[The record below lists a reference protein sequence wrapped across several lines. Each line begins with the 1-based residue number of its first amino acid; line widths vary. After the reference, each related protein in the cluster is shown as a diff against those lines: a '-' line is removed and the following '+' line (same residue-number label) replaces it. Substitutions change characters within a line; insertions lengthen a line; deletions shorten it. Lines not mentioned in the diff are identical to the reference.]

1 MSKNRRRMT
10 ALVMTVFALS
20 LLLSVQVFA
29 ATVKL
34 NKTKASVNVGKKIR
48 LELTGAEAEKWTTS
62 NKAVATVKN
71 GVVTAKKAGTATIK
85 AVTENKT
92 VSCKVTVKNP
102 AVLSKKKVSLGI
114 NQSVTLKV
122 KKVTGKTV
130 WRSKNS
136 SVAYVNSEGK
146 VTGLKAGSTY
156 FIAAVYGKKLKC
168 KVTVKKGAQMPDTSM
183 MPPWNHSG
191 EETPKAG
198 NEYKNYNT
206 PAVNYGQV
214 TIAPRHLYYKNNSLY
229 AECYVLNGM
238 GRTISNVSVS
248 DFQISGSTGKIAQA
262 AFGVIC
268 GGASI
273 PANGSV
279 ITTFRFPAGYA
290 RINASLSG
298 ALSWSNYCNSFN

>member
-10 ALVMTVFALS
+10 ALVMMVFALT

-156 FIAAVYGKKLKC
+156 IIAASQLLVKL
-168 KVTVKKGAQMPDTSM
+168 
-183 MPPWNHSG
+183 
-191 EETPKAG
+191 
-198 NEYKNYNT
+198 
-206 PAVNYGQV
+206 
-214 TIAPRHLYYKNNSLY
+214 SL
-229 AECYVLNGM
+229 C
-238 GRTISNVSVS
+238 
-248 DFQISGSTGKIAQA
+248 
-262 AFGVIC
+262 
-268 GGASI
+268 
-273 PANGSV
+273 
-279 ITTFRFPAGYA
+279 
-290 RINASLSG
+290 
-298 ALSWSNYCNSFN
+298 